1 MVEEIKVW
9 SNIEL
14 SNLRNLYNVL
24 PIDLVNIVLNRFTP
38 MEITRKAIELGLTTP
53 DSLKLSEMDVERIVS
68 AYKSCDSIYLFFNTL
83 KKFTSRQILNYLV
96 TNSPNNVVTDFSY
109 FLNDYTKPP
118 FELMR
123 SFLEDEALMSA
134 PNLVSSDTVNKE
146 LEDTII
152 ATKGAIDFNV
162 LEETE
167 DFSSFMNILRVY
179 YKVMK
184 ENDFGNKPAWE
195 AYPGEYE
202 ALTKA
207 IDYVFSDEIKNPVIA
222 EFTEKAKEEVKQAK
236 EAAKA
241 ERKPKVAK
249 PKENTEANTKK
260 DSSKVSKART
270 PKSSKPKPKSDKID
284 IFMPVKRWEY
294 EELDIIVS
302 YSSFMRSSDLETLLP
317 RWSIREIEEKWEQ
330 LKCMGITSKEA
341 LDLYLE

>member
-24 PIDLVNIVLNRFTP
+24 PIDLVNIVLYRFTP
-38 MEITRKAIELGLTTP
+38 VEITRKAIELGLTTP
-53 DSLKLSEMDVERIVS
+53 DSLKLTEMDVERILS

-96 TNSPNNVVTDFSY
+96 TESPNNVVTDFSY

-118 FELMR
+118 FELMLG
-123 SFLEDEALMSA
+123 FLEDEALMSA
-134 PNLVSSDTVNKE
+134 PNIISSDDANNE
-146 LEDTII
+146 LESTII

-195 AYPGEYE
+195 AYPEEYE
-202 ALTKA
+202 ALTKS
-207 IDYVFSDEIKNPVIA
+207 IDFVFSEEIKNPVIA
-222 EFTEKAKEEVKQAK
+222 EFTEKAKEEVKQVK
-236 EAAKA
+236 EAAKV
-241 ERKPKVAK
+241 EKKPKVTK
-249 PKENTEANTKK
+249 PKENTNTEARTKK
-260 DSSKVSKART
+260 EPKASKART
-270 PKSSKPKPKSDKID
+270 TKSSKPKSDKID

-294 EELDIIVS
+294 SELDIIVS
-302 YSSFMRSSDLETLLP
+302 YSSFMRSADLETLLP

-330 LKCMGITSKEA
+330 LKGMGITSKEA
-341 LDLYLE
+341 LDLYLA